1 MLTNTNVQPTV
12 LHTVGSVD
20 NKRLFKTS
28 ILYASA
34 CKDFGQYHFEYVA
47 IYPNGEISNPRSLET
62 KDLECAVRYHFHK
75 IYDIISSIKPDV
87 IIHHT
92 FGNFSCTN
100 LRASLELLKIP
111 IIGSPA
117 EIHYIA
123 NNKAST
129 RALLCQAGVSIAP
142 GIHLAKGDDKDYSQL
157 TSELEYPV
165 IVKAATVEDS
175 MGVFRVMDPENLTNT
190 INKAFELSN
199 TVVIEKFI
207 RGHELRCCVIEDESH
222 KKVVLPILKYGI
234 GENDIRTFDKKLVIN
249 SDGRMEKAKCDF
261 WYLDECKSSKEI
273 KAVEKVSLKAFSGL
287 GIKDFAIFDIRMD
300 KNGVP
305 YILEV
310 NLFCSFGTESILNMA
325 ARKFEITGQRL
336 LEIMVKRSMKCSTK
350 NVNESHMAKC

>member
-1 MLTNTNVQPTV
+1 MLTNTKLQPTV
-12 LHTVGSVD
+12 LHTVGSID
-20 NKRLFKTS
+20 NERLFKTS

-62 KDLECAVRYHFHK
+62 KDLDSAVRYHFHK

-87 IIHHT
+87 MIHHT

-207 RGHELRCCVIEDESH
+207 PGHELRCCVIEDESH

-273 KAVEKVSLKAFSGL
+273 KVVEKVSLKAFSGL
-287 GIKDFAIFDIRMD
+287 RIKDFAIFDIRMD

-325 ARKFEITGQRL
+325 ARKFEITDQRL